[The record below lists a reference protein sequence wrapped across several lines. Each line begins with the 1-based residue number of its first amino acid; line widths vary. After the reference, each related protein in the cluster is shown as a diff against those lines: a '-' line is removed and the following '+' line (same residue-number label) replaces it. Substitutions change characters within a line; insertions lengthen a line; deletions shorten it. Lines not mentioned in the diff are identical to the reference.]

1 MPQSNGRIYTE
12 IRDGVKYGIDPAD
25 VAYVL
30 GEVSGDYGVLCSSNN
45 INKWAKYKPVP
56 LTPVGQPADWY
67 KCPNPPNNDVTPYC
81 CGFRVAHVN
90 AIADIPSMYA
100 SYSNM
105 PWVYQKPRGL
115 QYNEAFRIA
124 DFNHYYHGC
133 TPLVEASDLQAFPSV
148 VEPGYIDGV
157 SFSCNRVHTE
167 SDELQWT
174 DFDTLKNCYFG
185 IALCHRV
192 GTTMVIDACATNQ
205 ERAIVSSGTTNLTC
219 NIDTSNLI
227 EGDYEMC
234 PFLSTVIIQ
243 QGQTPASGTFYSLP
257 FIKEEKFM
265 VMDFLQIVITA
276 SAEGEFDEHG
286 TFIDWYVQYSVNVTN
301 VSDEPYV
308 VQGAYSML
316 RATGSDWDDPIE
328 PGSEE
333 EQSLH
338 YFPDPVT
345 IQAGAT
351 YSYTRGQART
361 TRVQGGPG
369 YILAVFEKYHATA
382 VPVQP

>member
-1 MPQSNGRIYTE
+1 MPQSNSRIYTE

-115 QYNEAFRIA
+115 QYDEAFRIA
-124 DFNHYYHGC
+124 DFNHYYHKC
-133 TPLVEASDLQAFPSV
+133 IPLVEASDLQVFPSV
-148 VEPGYIDGV
+148 VEPGYTRGV
-157 SFSCNRVHTE
+157 SFSCERVHTE

-174 DFDTLKNCYFG
+174 DFDTLKTCYFG
-185 IALCHRV
+185 IVLCHRE
-192 GTTMVIDACATNQ
+192 GTSMVIDACATNQ
-205 ERAIVSSGTTNLTC
+205 EMTIVSGGTC
-219 NIDTSNLI
+219 DIDTRNILAG
-227 EGDYEMC
+227 EYEIC

-243 QGQTPASGTFYSLP
+243 QGQTPASGIFYSLP
-257 FIKEEKFM
+257 FITEAKLR
-265 VMDFLQIVITA
+265 VMDVLQIDITA
-276 SAEGEFDEHG
+276 RARARYDEQG
-286 TFIDWYVQYSVNVTN
+286 SFSSWLINYQFTVTN
-301 VSDEPYV
+301 ISDESV
-308 VQGAYSML
+308 LVQGPYSMV
-316 RATGSDWDDPIE
+316 RKTSKAWDDPIDE
-328 PGSEE
+328 DEAHTKVNFTDPL
-333 EQSLH
+333 SLA
-338 YFPDPVT
+338 
-345 IQAGAT
+345 AGEVW
-351 YSYTRGQART
+351 SYTIGFAGVRWLD
-361 TRVQGGPG
+361 PG
-369 YILAVFEKYHATA
+369 YVLVKFGKYHATQS
-382 VPVQP
+382 PTRP